1 MQFKSITA
9 IAVLSLVV
17 ASLSVAGC
25 VQTTNQTSPTPVAQE
40 NFLQYNNST
49 AGISIKY
56 PKDWKVNETPIVDDV
71 VRFEAPGMSSILDVA
86 KANQSRWGSSATP
99 ESVTPG
105 IIEGLKQANQEFTLL
120 ENNTTTFAGMPAHKI
135 VLTFRGSTTGT
146 ITKASEVYTIKN
158 GSLYAV
164 ISQTVADRYDSY
176 AGIGQQMLDSFENK

>member
-25 VQTTNQTSPTPVAQE
+25 IQTTNQTSPTPVAE
-40 NFLQYNNST
+40 ESFLQYNNST

-86 KANQSRWGSSATP
+86 KVNQSRWGSSATP
-99 ESVTPG
+99 ESITPS

-120 ENNTTTFAGMPAHKI
+120 ENTTTTFAGMPAHKI
-135 VLTFRGSTTGT
+135 VFTFRGSTTGT

-158 GSLYAV
+158 GSLYSV
-164 ISQTVADRYDSY
+164 IPQNVADKYDSY
-176 AGIGQQMLDSFENK
+176 VGIGQQMIDSFEIK

>member
-1 MQFKSITA
+1 MQLKSITA

-56 PKDWKVNETPIVDDV
+56 PKGWKVNETPFEDYV
-71 VRFEAPGMSSILDVA
+71 VQFEAPGRPSMLGVEKI
-86 KANQSRWGSSATP
+86 NQSRWGSSATP
-99 ESVTPG
+99 ESVTPS
-105 IIEGLKQANQEFTLL
+105 IIEGFKQANQEFTLL

-135 VLTFRGSTTGT
+135 MFTFRATTGT
-146 ITKASEVYTIKN
+146 ITKALVVYTIKN
-158 GSLYAV
+158 GSLYSV

>member
-1 MQFKSITA
+1 MQLKSITA

-56 PKDWKVNETPIVDDV
+56 PKDWKVNETPLEDYV
-71 VRFEAPGMSSILDVA
+71 VRFEAPGMFSMLGVE
-86 KANQSRWGSSATP
+86 KVNQSRWGSSATP

-105 IIEGLKQANQEFTLL
+105 IIEGPNKLTKNLRCL
-120 ENNTTTFAGMPAHKI
+120 RTTPPLSQGCLHIRLCSRF
-135 VLTFRGSTTGT
+135 V
-146 ITKASEVYTIKN
+146 
-158 GSLYAV
+158 V
-164 ISQTVADRYDSY
+164 IQLAP
-176 AGIGQQMLDSFENK
+176 